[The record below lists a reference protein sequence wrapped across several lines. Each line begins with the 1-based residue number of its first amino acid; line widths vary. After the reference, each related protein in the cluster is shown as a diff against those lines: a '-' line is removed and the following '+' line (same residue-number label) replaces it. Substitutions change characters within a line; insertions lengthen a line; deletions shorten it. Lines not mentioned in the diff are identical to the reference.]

1 MMKKRD
7 FLKLAG
13 TTIAS
18 GVAAALLPCVAIAQA
33 RPLRFADMHTHL
45 GLRQSLAI
53 REAMTKNGMLIV
65 AEKVIPD
72 GPLTR
77 KTTTGIR
84 SFRDAKP
91 GELRRN
97 FESAL
102 RGRREKA
109 RQERLVEVTSVAA
122 LDRVLKER
130 VPAIVL
136 ASEGA
141 DFLEGDLGY
150 LDKARADGLA
160 HLQLVHY
167 YQGSGIGDISTEE
180 PTRGGLTAFGKDVVR
195 ACNRLGMLVD
205 VAHCT
210 SAGIEQTL
218 EVSAQPVI
226 YSHGHVSA
234 GAPQAS
240 QGGVAA
246 RAIHAPLAKRLA
258 DKGGVIGLWP
268 LWSSYANLD
277 LYSDELAR
285 LVQTYGADHVGIGHR
300 HVRPAA
306 LDHSELRR
314 VRRAS
319 GLPRKARN
327 ERERNR
333 CGARRKLHQSAEAGA
348 CGLTTSLRAAA
359 ETSLRNPAPQCL
371 AAAADRGSAHPA
383 RVATAAR
390 RPST

>member
-1 MMKKRD
+1 MVNRRR

-18 GVAAALLPCVAIAQA
+18 GAAAALLPSVARAQA
-33 RPLRFADMHTHL
+33 QPLRFADMHTHL
-45 GLRQSLAI
+45 GLKQGLAI
-53 REAMTKNGMLIV
+53 RDSMTKNGMLIV

-77 KTTTGIR
+77 RTPSGLR

-97 FESAL
+97 FEVAFG
-102 RGRREKA
+102 RRREKA
-109 RQERLVEVTSVAA
+109 RQEGLVEIASVEA

-136 ASEGA
+136 CSEGA
-141 DFLEGDLGY
+141 DFLEGDLAY

-167 YQGSGIGDISTEE
+167 YRSSGVGDVSTEE
-180 PTRGGLTAFGKDVVR
+180 PAHGGLTAFGKDVVR

-218 EVSAQPVI
+218 EISTKPVI

-240 QGGVAA
+240 HGALAA
-246 RAIHAPLAKRLA
+246 RAIYAPLAKQLA
-258 DKGGVIGLWP
+258 EKGGVIGLWP
-268 LWSSYANLD
+268 LWLSYANLD
-277 LYSDELAR
+277 LYADELAR
-285 LVQTYGADHVGIGHR
+285 LVQTYGVEHVGIGT
-300 HVRPAA
+300 
-306 LDHSELRR
+306 DMF
-314 VRRAS
+314 
-319 GLPRKARN
+319 GLPRTIIPSYD
-327 ERERNR
+327 EF
-333 CGARRKLHQSAEAGA
+333 AELPGYLAKRGMKDAGIEA
-348 CGLTTSLRAAA
+348 VLGGNYIRVLRQA
-359 ETSLRNPAPQCL
+359 L
-371 AAAADRGSAHPA
+371 AA
-383 RVATAAR
+383 
-390 RPST
+390 

>member
-1 MMKKRD
+1 MKRRH

-18 GVAAALLPCVAIAQA
+18 SVAAALLPCVAIAQA
-33 RPLRFADMHTHL
+33 RPLRFTDMHAHL
-45 GLRQSLAI
+45 GLKQGLAI

-65 AEKVIPD
+65 AENVIPD
-72 GPLTR
+72 IPLLHQTA
-77 KTTTGIR
+77 TGIG
-84 SFRDAKP
+84 SSRDAKP
-91 GELRRN
+91 GELRRY

-102 RGRREKA
+102 RGSREKA
-109 RQERLVEVTSVAA
+109 RQEGLVEVTSVAA

-130 VPAIVL
+130 VPAIVF

-150 LDKARADGLA
+150 LDKARADGVA

-167 YQGSGIGDISTEE
+167 YQGSDIGDISTEE

-218 EVSAQPVI
+218 EISTQPVI

-234 GAPQAS
+234 GAPPVS
-240 QGGVAA
+240 QSFVAA
-246 RAIHAPLAKRLA
+246 RAIHAPLAKRVA

-268 LWSSYANLD
+268 LWLSYANLD

-285 LVQTYGADHVGIGHR
+285 LVQTYGADHIGIGT
-300 HVRPAA
+300 
-306 LDHSELRR
+306 DMF
-314 VRRAS
+314 
-319 GLPRKARN
+319 GLPRSIIPSYD
-327 ERERNR
+327 EF
-333 CGARRKLHQSAEAGA
+333 AELPGYLAKRGMKESEIDA
-348 CGLTTSLRAAA
+348 VLGGNYIRVLRQA
-359 ETSLRNPAPQCL
+359 L
-371 AAAADRGSAHPA
+371 AA
-383 RVATAAR
+383 
-390 RPST
+390 